1 MNFKES
7 IHNLSILGIGQIIV
21 SILNVVFYFIF
32 AYLLGPE
39 KYGNFA
45 YLISIAT
52 IVPTFTRFGLS
63 QSIVIFSSKKEH
75 SLEKSVNLLA
85 FISAVITTAFLIFFD
100 PFVAMLSFSFSIFM
114 MQIGNYLG
122 QRKYKQV
129 TISQIGRSIIW
140 ITVAIL
146 LYYVMDLNG
155 VLIGMIIGNLIFSIN
170 YLKTINFEKWNFSNL
185 KNQSNTIVNS
195 FGVDISQI
203 APNYIDKLVIAPFF
217 GFQTTGIFHFAI
229 QALIAI
235 ESFPI
240 ILHKFLLAEQFKENI
255 SKRFA
260 LLSSLFA
267 SIVILAGVYLSP
279 YIIGNLFPEY
289 IESIIAVQIIV
300 FSIIP
305 LLIISILNAKLQVL
319 ESKLVGLGVIV
330 RIGTNLTLIPILGG
344 LMGITGLV
352 LSNLIS
358 IILLS
363 IYLII
368 IYFKIK
374 KSGNLSNI
382 QLKE

>member
-7 IHNLSILGIGQIIV
+7 IQNLSILGIGQTMV
-21 SILNVVFYFIF
+21 LILNVLFYFVF

-63 QSIVIFSSKKEH
+63 QSIVIFASKKEH

-85 FISAVITTAFLIFFD
+85 FISAVITTAVLLFVD
-100 PFVAMLSFSFSIFM
+100 PFVALLSFSFSTFM

-122 QRKYKQV
+122 QRKYKHV

-140 ITVAIL
+140 ITVSIV

-155 VLIGMIIGNLIFSIN
+155 ILIGMIIGNLIFSIN
-170 YLKTINFEKWNFSNL
+170 YLKTINFKKLNFNNL
-185 KNQSNTIVNS
+185 KNKSNIIVNN
-195 FGVDISQI
+195 FGVDVSQI
-203 APNYIDKLVIAPFF
+203 IPNYIDKLVIVPFF

-229 QALIAI
+229 QTLIAI

-240 ILHKFLLAEQFKENI
+240 ILQRFLLAEQYRENI
-255 SKRFA
+255 SKRFV

-267 SIVILAGVYLSP
+267 SIVILVGIYLSP
-279 YIIGNLFPEY
+279 YIIENLFSEY
-289 IESIIAVQIIV
+289 IESIIAVQIIA

-305 LLIISILNAKLQVL
+305 LFIISILNAKLQVL
-319 ESKLVGLGVIV
+319 ESKLVGFGVIV

-352 LSNLIS
+352 LANLIS

-374 KSGNLSNI
+374 KSGNLPQI
-382 QLKE
+382 Y